1 MRGFRSVVVAAAVA
15 VGVGDCTGS
24 GLGSAGF
31 EPVYLQGPDG
41 GLRAQ
46 VVGRRD
52 GGFYSDFSSERP
64 PAYDALRRW
73 LYVIAVPRLSVEVLD
88 IAEPG
93 RPLLVR
99 RIGYVDFLRAL
110 LVEGSEPVEPP
121 RPAAAGEEA
130 SLERAPLERASGLIG
145 VVRSVAYAD
154 GVLAVAFNAWQHNDS
169 GRVLFLDVRGRAIGA
184 SVFVGVRP
192 DTMAFTQDGETL
204 VVVNAGGGEP
214 GDDPEGSISLVSVAR
229 EADGRVRTGV
239 RQVGFRAF
247 DGKAEA
253 LRAQGVRLFM
263 PGSSVAQDLEPESL
277 AIAPDGRTAY
287 VSFVINNAIA
297 TVDLEAARVTA
308 IHGLGT
314 RDLNV
319 PGQGIDASD
328 RDGAIN
334 IRPWPVHAYYGPD
347 GIGVYPAGG
356 ELFVVTANE
365 GDPRDFEEAVVGDL
379 VLDALAFPDAALLQR
394 SENLGRLRVTGVE
407 GDTDG
412 DGDFDRLYALGTRSF
427 AIWDTDG
434 GLVFDSGD
442 AFERLTAAAMPT
454 FFNAPEDNNAFDG
467 RSKSRGPEPESLA
480 LGEIDGRWYAFV
492 ALERVGGII
501 AYDITEPSAP
511 RFAFY
516 LNNRNLAVDPAA
528 VCRSNW
534 PKSLACAETGDLEP
548 EALRFISAAE
558 SPSGA
563 ALLVMTHE
571 KSDSV
576 TLLRLT
582 PTTDGDGASAP
593 AS

>member
-1 MRGFRSVVVAAAVA
+1 MRGFKWAVVGAVLL

-24 GLGSAGF
+24 GSGSAGF
-31 EPVYLQGPDG
+31 EPVYLEAPDG
-41 GLRAQ
+41 GLRAE

-52 GGFYSDFSSERP
+52 GGFYGDFSSERP
-64 PAYDALRRW
+64 PAYDVVRRW
-73 LYVIAVPRLSVEVLD
+73 LYVVAVPRLSVEVLD
-88 IAEPG
+88 IADPA
-93 RPLLVR
+93 RPHLVR
-99 RIGYVDFLRAL
+99 RIGYGDFLLAL
-110 LVEGSEPVEPP
+110 LHGPSGSVEP
-121 RPAAAGEEA
+121 
-130 SLERAPLERASGLIG
+130 LERAPRERAAGPIG
-145 VVRSVAYAD
+145 IVRSVAYAD
-154 GVLAVAFNAWQHNDS
+154 GVLAVAFNAWRRNDR
-169 GRVLFLDVRGRAIGA
+169 GRVLFLDGAGRAIGA
-184 SVFVGVRP
+184 SVVVGVKP
-192 DTMAFTQDGETL
+192 DMMAFTPDGRTL

-229 EADGRVRTGV
+229 EAGGQVRTGV
-239 RQVGFRAF
+239 RQVDFRAF
-247 DGKAEA
+247 DGEAEA

-287 VSFVINNAIA
+287 VSFVINNAFA
-297 TVDLEAARVTA
+297 TVDLEAGRVTA

-328 RDGAIN
+328 RDGGIN
-334 IRPWPVHAYYGPD
+334 IRSWPVHAYHGPD

-365 GDPRDFEEAVVGDL
+365 GDPREFEEAVVGDL
-379 VLDALAFPDAALLQR
+379 VLDAVAFPDAAMLQR
-394 SENLGRLRVTGVE
+394 PENLGRLRVTGVE
-407 GDTDG
+407 GDVDG

-427 AIWDTDG
+427 AIWDTKG
-434 GLVFDSGD
+434 RLVFDSGD

-454 FFNAPEDNNAFDG
+454 FFNAPEDDNAFDG

-480 LGEIDGRWYAFV
+480 LGEVGRRWYAFV
-492 ALERVGGII
+492 AFERIGGVI
-501 AYDITEPSAP
+501 AYDITEPTAP

-534 PKSLACAETGDLEP
+534 PKSVPCAEAGDLEP

-558 SPSGA
+558 SPSGE
-563 ALLVMTHE
+563 ALLVVTHE
-571 KSDSV
+571 KSDSI
-576 TLLRLT
+576 TLLQLT
-582 PTTDGDGASAP
+582 PRAGGEGVGMPVS
-593 AS
+593 

>member
-1 MRGFRSVVVAAAVA
+1 MRGFKWAVVGAVLL

-24 GLGSAGF
+24 GSGSAGF
-31 EPVYLQGPDG
+31 EPVYLEAPDG
-41 GLRAQ
+41 GLRAE

-52 GGFYSDFSSERP
+52 GGFYGDFSSERP
-64 PAYDALRRW
+64 PAYDVVRRW
-73 LYVIAVPRLSVEVLD
+73 LYVVAVPRLSVEVLD
-88 IAEPG
+88 IADPA
-93 RPLLVR
+93 RPHLVR
-99 RIGYVDFLRAL
+99 RIGYGDFLLAL
-110 LVEGSEPVEPP
+110 LHGQSGSAE
-121 RPAAAGEEA
+121 
-130 SLERAPLERASGLIG
+130 PLEREPRERAAGPIG

-154 GVLAVAFNAWQHNDS
+154 GVLAVAFNAWRRNDR
-169 GRVLFLDVRGRAIGA
+169 GRVLFLDGAGRAIGA
-184 SVFVGVRP
+184 SVVVGVKP
-192 DTMAFTQDGETL
+192 DMMAFTPDGRTL

-214 GDDPEGSISLVSVAR
+214 GDDPEGSISLVSVER
-229 EADGRVRTGV
+229 EAGGQVRTGV
-239 RQVGFRAF
+239 RQVDFRAF
-247 DGKAEA
+247 DGEAEA

-287 VSFVINNAIA
+287 VSLVINNALA
-297 TVDLEAARVTA
+297 TVDLEAGRVTA

-328 RDGAIN
+328 RDGGIN

-365 GDPRDFEEAVVGDL
+365 GDPRELEEAVVGDL
-379 VLDALAFPDAALLQR
+379 VLDPVAFPDAAMLQR
-394 SENLGRLRVTGVE
+394 PENLGRLRVTGVE
-407 GDTDG
+407 GDVDG

-427 AIWDTDG
+427 AIWDTKG
-434 GLVFDSGD
+434 RLVFDSGD

-454 FFNAPEDNNAFDG
+454 VFNAPEDDNAFDG

-480 LGEIDGRWYAFV
+480 LGEVDGRWYAFV
-492 ALERVGGII
+492 AFERIGGVI
-501 AYDITEPSAP
+501 AYDITEPTAP

-534 PKSLACAETGDLEP
+534 PKSVPCAEAGDLEP

-558 SPSGA
+558 SPNGE
-563 ALLVMTHE
+563 ALLVVTHE

-576 TLLRLT
+576 TLLQLT
-582 PTTDGDGASAP
+582 PTTGGEGVGMPVS
-593 AS
+593 

>member
-1 MRGFRSVVVAAAVA
+1 MRGFKWAVVGAVLL

-24 GLGSAGF
+24 GSGSAGF
-31 EPVYLQGPDG
+31 EPVYLEAPDG
-41 GLRAQ
+41 GLRAE

-52 GGFYSDFSSERP
+52 GGFYGDFSSERP
-64 PAYDALRRW
+64 PAYDVVRRW
-73 LYVIAVPRLSVEVLD
+73 LYVVAVPRLSVEVLD
-88 IAEPG
+88 IADPA
-93 RPLLVR
+93 RPHLVR
-99 RIGYVDFLRAL
+99 RIGYGDFLLAL
-110 LVEGSEPVEPP
+110 LHGPSGSVEP
-121 RPAAAGEEA
+121 
-130 SLERAPLERASGLIG
+130 LERAPRERAAGPIG
-145 VVRSVAYAD
+145 IVRSVAYAD
-154 GVLAVAFNAWQHNDS
+154 GVLAVAFNAWRRNDR
-169 GRVLFLDVRGRAIGA
+169 GRVLFLDGAGRAIGA
-184 SVFVGVRP
+184 SVVVGVKP
-192 DTMAFTQDGETL
+192 DMMAFTPDGRTL

-229 EADGRVRTGV
+229 EAGGQVRTGV
-239 RQVGFRAF
+239 RQVDFRAF
-247 DGKAEA
+247 DGEAEA

-287 VSFVINNAIA
+287 VSLVINNAFA
-297 TVDLEAARVTA
+297 TVDLEAGRVTA

-328 RDGAIN
+328 RDGGIN
-334 IRPWPVHAYYGPD
+334 IRSWPVHAYHGPD

-365 GDPRDFEEAVVGDL
+365 GDPREFEEAVVGDL
-379 VLDALAFPDAALLQR
+379 VLDAVAFPDAAMLQR
-394 SENLGRLRVTGVE
+394 PENLGRLRVTGVE
-407 GDTDG
+407 GDVDG

-427 AIWDTDG
+427 AIWDTKG
-434 GLVFDSGD
+434 RLVFDSGD

-454 FFNAPEDNNAFDG
+454 FFNAPEDDNAFDG

-480 LGEIDGRWYAFV
+480 LGEVGRRWYAFV
-492 ALERVGGII
+492 AFERIGGVI
-501 AYDITEPSAP
+501 AYDITEPTAP

-534 PKSLACAETGDLEP
+534 PKSVPCAEAGDLEP

-558 SPSGA
+558 SPSGE
-563 ALLVMTHE
+563 ALLVVTHE
-571 KSDSV
+571 KSDSI
-576 TLLRLT
+576 TLLQLT
-582 PTTDGDGASAP
+582 PRAGGEGVGMPVS
-593 AS
+593 